1 MSFQLVDNKE
11 ANRFEVEV
19 EGYTAFVDYRRGKS
33 HISYIHTG
41 VPKELKGKGVGAF
54 LAKNVLEYAK
64 EHQLRVKPYCP
75 FIKAYIDKHPEYQ
88 SISDFH
94 KA

>member
-1 MSFQLVDNKE
+1 MSYTLIDNKE

-19 EGYTAFVDYRRGKS
+19 EGYTAFVDYRRGNG
-33 HISYIHTG
+33 HISYIHTE
-41 VPKELKGKGVGAF
+41 VPKELKGKGVGSF

-88 SISDFH
+88 ENSDFH
-94 KA
+94 NA

>member
-1 MSFQLVDNKE
+1 MSYELRDNKE

-19 EGYTAFVDYRRGKS
+19 EGHIAFVDYRRGKD
-33 HISYIHTG
+33 HISYIHTE
-41 VPKELKGKGVGAF
+41 VPKELSGNGVGSF
-54 LAKNVLEYAK
+54 LAKKVLEYA
-64 EHQLRVKPYCP
+64 EQHQLRVKPYCP

-88 SISDFH
+88 SISEFH